1 MSLVSVSADA
11 SYAAIASAQSLFPL
25 DDVSDGDGA
34 GVLDVAQACCCALRS
49 VVFWV
54 TSASTACC
62 AASIAGCATSTLCCA
77 VMSACCASS
86 TCLISSLMLV
96 DGTVRYVTYAAVTM
110 SEAPLLAAPLLEA
123 LLEALLEVLLVPL
136 LEEPVCPVSSAWS
149 CCLALARVEF
159 AESTSA

>member
-77 VMSACCASS
+77 VMSACWASS

-110 SEAPLLAAPLLEA
+110 LEA
-123 LLEALLEVLLVPL
+123 LLEALLVPL

>member
-110 SEAPLLAAPLLEA
+110 SEAPLLEA
-123 LLEALLEVLLVPL
+123 LLEALLVPL

-149 CCLALARVEF
+149 CCFALARVEF

>member
-110 SEAPLLAAPLLEA
+110 SEAPLLEA
-123 LLEALLEVLLVPL
+123 LLVPL
-136 LEEPVCPVSSAWS
+136 LEEPVCPVSSASS